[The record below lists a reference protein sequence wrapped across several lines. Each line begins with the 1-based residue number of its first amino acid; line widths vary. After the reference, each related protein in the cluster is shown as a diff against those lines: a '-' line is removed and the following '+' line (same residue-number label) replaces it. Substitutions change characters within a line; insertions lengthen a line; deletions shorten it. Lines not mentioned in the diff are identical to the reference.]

1 MATLKAH
8 GSIDVAPQKRSTV
21 FGRLSQMPL
30 YIKVVIAWLIFIFVA
45 LLTDDFPLLGDHW
58 LPDNDDLMRLVQ
70 VRDLLAGQNWF
81 DMTQY
86 RLDPPAGG
94 FIHWSRIADLGIAAP
109 MFLLRQ
115 VMNAE
120 LADALAMVIYP
131 ALLLLAFLFVA
142 IRIMRQLA
150 GDQILLP
157 ALLGILTC
165 WSVVQQMTPGRI
177 DHHGLQILLMFIAL
191 AQLLKAET
199 LRSGLIMGLSMAL
212 SLGIGLETLAYIAV
226 LQLGLWMLWSQ
237 QQAQKF
243 FVRGVGLGMIA
254 GCALVMVGTIAPQ
267 FWLAPVNDAFGRA
280 HAALMLLGGM
290 VWVLLSLFAGG
301 NSGQRW
307 LTGGIMGLV
316 TASVIVTA
324 FPEVIAAPYANLD
337 PLLKT
342 WMLANIT
349 ETKPIWKFVT
359 TSPMQATLYGL
370 FLLSGLVSAFYL
382 TIIAQTSVARN
393 HWRVI
398 TCLLMVAGLIAMLQM
413 RGFSFA
419 HAMAL
424 IACTAMI
431 THIRAQYPHRPGFLI
446 ATWLLCTMPGLGA
459 MYYSVDYGLR
469 HSRTYSSTEQA
480 VNANDCDKRQTMLA
494 LQQFPKAVILAPF
507 DMGVPVLAYTHH
519 SVLAA
524 PYHRVQRGL
533 KDTIMAYRAP
543 ADQARSILAARHV
556 DYVLYCKMTAETEV
570 FQRNAPNSFMAD
582 LDHGK
587 VPTWLRHVPLPAGNP
602 LRVYRVTGET
612 RQ

>member
-1 MATLKAH
+1 
-8 GSIDVAPQKRSTV
+8 
-21 FGRLSQMPL
+21 
-30 YIKVVIAWLIFIFVA
+30 
-45 LLTDDFPLLGDHW
+45 
-58 LPDNDDLMRLVQ
+58 
-70 VRDLLAGQNWF
+70 
-81 DMTQY
+81 
-86 RLDPPAGG
+86 
-94 FIHWSRIADLGIAAP
+94 
-109 MFLLRQ
+109 
-115 VMNAE
+115 
-120 LADALAMVIYP
+120 
-131 ALLLLAFLFVA
+131 
-142 IRIMRQLA
+142 
-150 GDQILLP
+150 
-157 ALLGILTC
+157 
-165 WSVVQQMTPGRI
+165 
-177 DHHGLQILLMFIAL
+177 
-191 AQLLKAET
+191 
-199 LRSGLIMGLSMAL
+199 
-212 SLGIGLETLAYIAV
+212 
-226 LQLGLWMLWSQ
+226 
-237 QQAQKF
+237 
-243 FVRGVGLGMIA
+243 
-254 GCALVMVGTIAPQ
+254 
-267 FWLAPVNDAFGRA
+267 
-280 HAALMLLGGM
+280 
-290 VWVLLSLFAGG
+290 
-301 NSGQRW
+301 
-307 LTGGIMGLV
+307 
-316 TASVIVTA
+316 
-324 FPEVIAAPYANLD
+324 VIAAPYANLD

-431 THIRAQYPHRPGFLI
+431 THIRAQYPHRPSFLI

-602 LRVYRVTGET
+602 LRVYRVTDET